1 LFFEQI
7 VTLATILLFKFMIIK
22 IFKKAQ
28 ISSRLSQEGV
38 TIRVASKNN
47 QAMKCLIA

>member
-22 IFKKAQ
+22 IFKKVQ

-38 TIRVASKNN
+38 TIGGHPKTTMLRKA
-47 QAMKCLIA
+47 

>member
-7 VTLATILLFKFMIIK
+7 ATLATILLFKFIIK